1 MAAAVLAFAIVCIVA
16 VAVFAAMR
24 GKEEPRKTRDGKNSV
39 VDDDGSINGMLM
51 PTAAGIDHGA
61 VSTPSCDVST
71 SVDCGS
77 GHSH

>member
-1 MAAAVLAFAIVCIVA
+1 MAAAVLAFAIVCILA

-24 GKEEPRKTRDGKNSV
+24 GREDPRKTREGKNSIV
-39 VDDDGSINGMLM
+39 DDGSINVMLM
-51 PTAAGIDHGA
+51 TTAPSIDHGA